1 MASGFSRTAIGRVP
15 FVSAAPHMRDR
26 ATSTFFQRKSRTFDS
41 RGGRT
46 DRRTAEASGAHG
58 RGLIPHGP
66 GMSADWMA
74 STIDQLIYE
83 NTWVHLSVDP
93 QMGGEVLTANFGAS
107 GRTSYIPG
115 IQA

>member
-1 MASGFSRTAIGRVP
+1 
-15 FVSAAPHMRDR
+15 
-26 ATSTFFQRKSRTFDS
+26 
-41 RGGRT
+41 
-46 DRRTAEASGAHG
+46 
-58 RGLIPHGP
+58 
-66 GMSADWMA
+66 MSADWMA

>member
-1 MASGFSRTAIGRVP
+1 
-15 FVSAAPHMRDR
+15 
-26 ATSTFFQRKSRTFDS
+26 
-41 RGGRT
+41 
-46 DRRTAEASGAHG
+46 
-58 RGLIPHGP
+58 
-66 GMSADWMA
+66 MA